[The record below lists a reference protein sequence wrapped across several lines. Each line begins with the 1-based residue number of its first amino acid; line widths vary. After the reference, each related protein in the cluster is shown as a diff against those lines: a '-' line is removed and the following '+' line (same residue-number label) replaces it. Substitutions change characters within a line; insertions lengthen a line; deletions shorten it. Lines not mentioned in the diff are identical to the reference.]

1 MLTCLARDEK
11 KSLLPATNASAA
23 SAPPLL
29 PAAARVRVS
38 GNGEQASK
46 SGGGR
51 PGRGVDKQS
60 MGSPERWGR
69 RPPDR
74 AAEPRAPPRRA
85 GSALLGWMDALR
97 PVAGLLACSSSSPS
111 APRKISPFEK
121 PSAMVKKVRAELQL
135 EGQGT
140 TVLTPAGMSS
150 RTWTRFLLLGEFSGR
165 RIINLLIWFRSWQ
178 GTSQKSKCIS
188 PPNIVIIRPRSFR
201 QGLQYFVDYE
211 LRSL

>member
-11 KSLLPATNASAA
+11 KSSLPATNASAA
-23 SAPPLL
+23 SAPPPLA
-29 PAAARVRVS
+29 AAARVRVS
-38 GNGEQASK
+38 GNGEQASE
-46 SGGGR
+46 SGSGR

-60 MGSPERWGR
+60 MGSPERWGH
-69 RPPDR
+69 RPLDR

-97 PVAGLLACSSSSPS
+97 PVAGLLACSSSSPA

-140 TVLTPAGMSS
+140 TVLTPAG
-150 RTWTRFLLLGEFSGR
+150 
-165 RIINLLIWFRSWQ
+165 
-178 GTSQKSKCIS
+178 K
-188 PPNIVIIRPRSFR
+188 
-201 QGLQYFVDYE
+201 
-211 LRSL
+211 